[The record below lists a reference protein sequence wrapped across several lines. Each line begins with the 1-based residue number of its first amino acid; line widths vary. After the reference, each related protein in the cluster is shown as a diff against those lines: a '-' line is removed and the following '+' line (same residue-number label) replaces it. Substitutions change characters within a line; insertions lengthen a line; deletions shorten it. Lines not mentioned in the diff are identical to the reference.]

1 MKKFLLFALLLLIS
15 SSTALAETISKADIP
30 FRFQNTQITY
40 DVNTDGSYVETQKWS
55 TIVLKENALKSC
67 KESSVTFSTRIAK
80 GEILEAYTLKK
91 SGQRI
96 EVPKNSYQVTIND
109 GYDKRS
115 PLYSD
120 QSTISV
126 VFPDLAVGDTTVFSY
141 RVTNKEGIF
150 PGHFSA
156 AHTFSRFTA
165 YDDVTIKV
173 TAPKTMKLRHAS
185 YFLSTPQKTQKGGKQ
200 ILVWNY
206 RNKTPDIWTAADIG
220 ISRAEEEP
228 GLYVSTFDDYK
239 QIAEAYGARAT
250 PKAVVTERIK
260 ALASQI
266 TAKMTSPES
275 QTRALYNWVARNISF
290 GGNYIGIGAIVP
302 RDLDVVLDNKM
313 GDCKDHATLLQ
324 ALLAAKNI
332 SCDQALINTGN
343 RYDFPSV
350 PVVSAID
357 HAINYI
363 PGMKL
368 FLDSTAADIPFG
380 MLPSYLAE
388 KPVLLVSNYQEGQ
401 KTPSMARYG
410 HEQVVRTKILVNPDG
425 TATGTAQISLRGE
438 PAVWARALM
447 RNLSADQEEF
457 VVMKII
463 EGQGYHGTG
472 KMQKDDPAELLDVYN
487 LGFTFKL
494 EDLVNITDT
503 TGMLVR
509 PVVSSFFPIDAF
521 VADAY
526 EPAPKKAIPCS
537 GGHSVEEYVYTFSDP
552 IKIEGFPKDFEF
564 SGTAFDFK
572 STYQKSGNV
581 LTVKRELWDKT
592 PSNICSVAFT
602 ENFRKSARTI
612 LRDLKSQVQISN

>member
-1 MKKFLLFALLLLIS
+1 MKKFLLVAVLLLTS
-15 SSTALAETISKADIP
+15 FSVAAAEPLSKADIP
-30 FRFQNTQITY
+30 FRFKNTQITY
-40 DVNTDGSYVETQKWS
+40 DVNADGSYVETQKWS

-173 TAPKTMKLRHAS
+173 TAPKTMKLRHTS
-185 YFLSTPQKTQKGGKQ
+185 YFLSTPQITEKDGKQ
-200 ILVWNY
+200 ILVWSY
-206 RNKTPDIWTAADIG
+206 RNKTPDIWTAADVG
-220 ISRAEEEP
+220 ISKTEEEP

-239 QIAEAYGARAT
+239 QIAEAYGARAV
-250 PKAVVTERIK
+250 PKAAVTERIK
-260 ALASQI
+260 ALATQI
-266 TAKMTSPES
+266 TANANTQEL
-275 QTRALYNWVARNISF
+275 QIRALYNWVARNISF
-290 GGNYIGIGAIVP
+290 GGNSIGIGAIVP

-332 SCDQALINTGN
+332 SCDQALINTEN
-343 RYDFPSV
+343 HYDLPSV
-350 PVVSAID
+350 PVVSAIN
-357 HAINYI
+357 HVINYI
-363 PGMKL
+363 PDMKL
-368 FLDSTAADIPFG
+368 FLDSTAAEIPFG

-388 KPVLLVSNYQEGQ
+388 KPVLLVAHYQKGQ

-410 HEQVVRTKILVNPDG
+410 HEQIVRTDIHVNPDG
-425 TATGTAQISLRGE
+425 TATGTARISLRGE
-438 PAVWARALM
+438 PAVLARSFM

-457 VVMKII
+457 AVMKII
-463 EGQGYHGTG
+463 EAQGYHGTG
-472 KMQKDDPAELLDVYN
+472 QIQKDDPTEFLDVYN

-494 EDLVNITDT
+494 EDLVNITNT
-503 TGMLVR
+503 TGMVVR
-509 PVVSSFFPIDAF
+509 PVVSSFFAIDAF

-526 EPAPKKAIPCS
+526 EPAPKKALPCS
-537 GGHSVEEYVYTFSDP
+537 GGHSVEEYVYTFSAP
-552 IKIEGFPKDFEF
+552 IKIVTVPKDYEF
-564 SGTAFDFK
+564 SSAAFDFR
-572 STYQKSGNV
+572 STYRKSGNV

-602 ENFRKSARTI
+602 EGFRKSARTI
-612 LRDLKSQVQISN
+612 LRDLKSQVQISD